1 MFSCAYA
8 SLTHCT
14 VLHTCLC
21 AHKNEST
28 CCADQQ
34 MHHGWDSV
42 CVCVLAN
49 VSACMLVHMCLW
61 VSAHG
66 CKCVCMPKHACDYSE
81 PSPWLCVLR
90 NIEISQGCLFAGR
103 LFQLGIQ
110 NRSLVPPSP
119 FIPPL
124 SPLTPWHPD
133 ELSWQW
139 LPVCAENR
147 GMKNRMR
154 KKRWWVPTSQ

>member
-49 VSACMLVHMCLW
+49 VSACMLEHMCLW

-66 CKCVCMPKHACDYSE
+66 LSVCVCPSMRVTIPSPLPGCVSSGTLRLVKAVFLLADYS
-81 PSPWLCVLR
+81 SINLKR
-90 NIEISQGCLFAGR
+90 RGGKNI
-103 LFQLGIQ
+103 QLGIQ
-110 NRSLVPPSP
+110 NRSLVPPLSLHP
-119 FIPPL
+119 SSFPPH
-124 SPLTPWHPD
+124 PLA
-133 ELSWQW
+133 S
-139 LPVCAENR
+139 
-147 GMKNRMR
+147 G
-154 KKRWWVPTSQ
+154 